1 MDRLIKILNHTV
13 PAIVI
18 VLVTIFLIPFSSST
32 CQPLEERSFID
43 DILTPRRTIP
53 ISILGINA
61 FTNDPRFGSIRSQFR
76 EVKSTLGIQHV
87 RILFAWN
94 DQVQPTPNSQP
105 VFGFYD
111 EIVRSLPPG
120 VNAMVVLTGVPS
132 WMSTPSNWIDG
143 NPRKTFVEKWIK
155 PVVTRYKGQSAIS
168 AWQIWNEPNNP
179 SFKENSTLDVLTK
192 PENYVELIALA
203 STASKRISPAKRVV
217 NGATTA
223 IAQNFPATLR
233 YNQAMLS
240 AGLLS
245 FVDVFGVHYY
255 GKSAERVVAP
265 GGVGDFLKSI
275 QKPMWL
281 SEIGKQGTIGQL
293 EYAQRF
299 IPFLVKTAPKIQR
312 VYLYQFTEATSA
324 ELTYGLRNLTRGR
337 FVSDLYI
344 FLREQVRKKTNAR
357 PNRL

>member
-1 MDRLIKILNHTV
+1 MDQTRKIPLLSALGF
-13 PAIVI
+13 AIA
-18 VLVTIFLIPFSSST
+18 LFTTILTPIHSSA
-32 CQPLEERSFID
+32 CQPIEKRSFID
-43 DILTPRRTIP
+43 DFLTPRRAIP
-53 ISILGINA
+53 VSLLGVNA
-61 FTNDPRFGSIRSQFR
+61 FVNDPRFGSIRSQFR

-105 VFGFYD
+105 FFGFYD

-120 VNAMVVLTGVPS
+120 VNALVVVTGVPS
-132 WMSTPSNWIDG
+132 WMNTPANWIDG
-143 NPRKTFVEKWIK
+143 NPRKTFVEKWIR
-155 PVVTRYKGQSAIS
+155 PVVTRYRSQSAIS

-179 SFKENSTLDVLTK
+179 SFKENVTLDVLTK

-203 STASKRISPAKRVV
+203 STVSKQIAPLKRVV

-223 IAQNFPATLR
+223 IAQNFPGTLR
-233 YNQAMLS
+233 YNQAMVS

-281 SEIGKQGTIGQL
+281 TEIGKQGTTSQL
-293 EYAQRF
+293 EYAQRY
-299 IPFLVKTAPKIQR
+299 IPFLVKTAPRIQR
-312 VYLYQFTEATSA
+312 VYLYQFTEATA
-324 ELTYGLRNLTRGR
+324 AHVTYGLKNLTPGR
-337 FVSDLYI
+337 LVSDLYV
-344 FLREQVRKKTNAR
+344 FLRDRVKGRPAANRKR
-357 PNRL
+357 S